1 MTFNKATL
9 VIIILIQFSI
19 LGSTAIANGKL
30 ERNQW
35 ALLSSA
41 SQIKFTGKQMGV
53 PTSGTFSSFD
63 AKIIFDK
70 NTLEESYVLI
80 TLELESVK
88 TAYAI
93 LADVLKSEAW
103 FNVNLYP
110 QAIFES
116 TDIKFQKDSENFE
129 YIASGMLTLRGVKQL
144 VEFNFNILPTK
155 DLDKNKKLN
164 QAHVNGILTVKRKSF
179 GVGQGEWG
187 DTSIVDNNVN
197 IEIDIIAEKHFT
209 N

>member
-1 MTFNKATL
+1 M
-9 VIIILIQFSI
+9 
-19 LGSTAIANGKL
+19 
-30 ERNQW
+30 
-35 ALLSSA
+35 
-41 SQIKFTGKQMGV
+41 
-53 PTSGTFSSFD
+53 
-63 AKIIFDK
+63 
-70 NTLEESYVLI
+70 LI

-129 YIASGMLTLRGVKQL
+129 YIASGILTLRGVKQL

-155 DLDKNKKLN
+155 DLDKNKLN
-164 QAHVNGILTVKRKSF
+164 EF
-179 GVGQGEWG
+179 
-187 DTSIVDNNVN
+187 
-197 IEIDIIAEKHFT
+197 IDEKYT
-209 N
+209 YDSVRPLQIS